1 MQTRH
6 LLVPTDFSEAS
17 EAGVA
22 TAARLLKQLGGSA
35 TLVHVLALPFL
46 HTGEG
51 TLAQER
57 PEDAELEAAVHA
69 HLDRIRATAFDEND
83 EVKTALV
90 RSDSPSQ
97 AIVRLAGELDASMI
111 VMSSQGRSGIER
123 FLLGSVT
130 ERVIRRA
137 GCPVWIAR

>member
-1 MQTRH
+1 MHTRH
-6 LLVPTDFSEAS
+6 VLIPTDFSEAS
-17 EAGVA
+17 AAGVA
-22 TAARLLKQLGGSA
+22 TAAQLLEQLGGSA

-51 TLAQER
+51 ELAHEH
-57 PEDAELEAAVHA
+57 PEHAELESAVHA
-69 HLDRIRATAFDEND
+69 RLDELVETTFEGVEN
-83 EVKTALV
+83 VKTALV
-90 RSDSPSQ
+90 RSDAPAE
-97 AIVRLAGELDASMI
+97 AIVKLAEELYASMI

-137 GCPVWIAR
+137 GCPVWVAR